1 VASSSSS
8 ALSAIRPAQRKLLG
22 SETPRVF
29 TPPLRRLTRKTSAGF
44 ECIAFAESVLG
55 IELLPWQKWLLVHAL
70 ELLPDGTF
78 RFRTVVLLVARQNGK
93 STLMQVLSLWRIF
106 VDGAPLVIGT
116 AQNLDLAEEQWQGAV
131 EMAQDV
137 PELAAEVAQVS
148 KVNGKK
154 FLRLTTGERYKV
166 ATASRRGGRGLS
178 GDLVL
183 LDELREHQTWNAW
196 AAVTKTTMARLFAQV
211 WAASNAGD
219 ATSVVLA
226 FLRSLAHH
234 ALGNP
239 DGLPSID
246 MPDDPDAGAEPDGDS
261 LGIFEWSAPPGC
273 GIWDR
278 EGWAQAN
285 PSLGYTITEKAIAS
299 AARTDPEP
307 VFRTE
312 VLCQWV
318 DGFLESIF
326 GAGAWEACAAEMAPP
341 KKNLTFGIAVS
352 TDRAWASIGVA
363 QSGDTIKVGAVQRG
377 RGTSWVVARA
387 KKIQKKTGAEF
398 VIAGNG
404 PGKALVPDLEAAGVE
419 VVVASSTD
427 AMDAAEQFYDR
438 VQIQAVLHPSHPELD
453 EAVAAAQWKQIGDRR
468 ALSRKGAGDVSML
481 EAVELATWV
490 AANEPDYDVMASA
503 Y

>member
-1 VASSSSS
+1 MASSSNS
-8 ALSAIRPAQRKLLG
+8 ALSATRPAPRKLLG
-22 SETPRVF
+22 SEAPRIF

-44 ECIAFAESVLG
+44 ECIAFAETVLG
-55 IELLPWQKWLLVHAL
+55 IVLLPWQKWLLIHAL

-93 STLMQVLSLWRIF
+93 STLMQVLSLWRMF

-131 EMAQDV
+131 EMAEDV

-196 AAVTKTTMARLFAQV
+196 AAVTKTTMARLHAQV

-219 ATSVVLA
+219 STSIVLA
-226 FLRSLAHH
+226 FLRGLAHH

-239 DGLPSID
+239 DGLPAID
-246 MPDDPDAGAEPDGDS
+246 MPDDPEVDEEDGDS

-273 GIWDR
+273 GLWDR
-278 EGWAQAN
+278 EGWAWAN

-299 AARTDPEP
+299 AIRTDPEP
-307 VFRTE
+307 VSRTE

-326 GAGAWEACAAEMAPP
+326 GAGAWEACAAEMSPP
-341 KKNLTFGIAVS
+341 KKNLTFGLAVS
-352 TDRAWASIGVA
+352 TDRAWSSIGVA
-363 QSGDTIKVGAVQRG
+363 QGGDTIKVGAVQRG
-377 RGTSWVVARA
+377 RGTDWVVKRA
-387 KKIQKKTGAEF
+387 KQLQKKHGAGV

-404 PGKALVPDLEAAGVE
+404 PGKALVPELKAAGVA
-419 VVVASSTD
+419 VTIAASAD

-468 ALSRKGAGDVSML
+468 ALSRKGVGDVSML
-481 EAVELATWV
+481 EAVQLAAWA
-490 AANEPDYDVMASA
+490 AANEPNYDVMASA